1 MERSVLVWQETIV
14 LPTYNT
20 GTPERNPIFLE
31 KRIYQ
36 GSSGTVYPHAV
47 VEKIE
52 DEKKDKEYT
61 ALFLEND
68 YLKIMI
74 LPELGGRV
82 HRAYDKIR
90 KRDFVYY
97 NQVVK
102 PALVGLTG
110 PWISGG
116 IEFNWPQHHRPSTFM
131 PLDTSIE
138 SHADGSVTVWM
149 SEHDPMC
156 RMKGMH
162 GICLH
167 PGKSFV
173 ELKVRLYN
181 RTPTVQTFLWWAN
194 VATNVHELY
203 Q

>member
-20 GTPERNPIFLE
+20 GTPEKNPIFLE
-31 KRIYQ
+31 KRVYQ

-82 HRAYDKIR
+82 HRAEGWDS
-90 KRDFVYY
+90 
-97 NQVVK
+97 
-102 PALVGLTG
+102 PASRTAGPRPGRQEPGPSAVGCGGSG
-110 PWISGG
+110 PG
-116 IEFNWPQHHRPSTFM
+116 
-131 PLDTSIE
+131 
-138 SHADGSVTVWM
+138 
-149 SEHDPMC
+149 
-156 RMKGMH
+156 
-162 GICLH
+162 
-167 PGKSFV
+167 
-173 ELKVRLYN
+173 
-181 RTPTVQTFLWWAN
+181 
-194 VATNVHELY
+194 
-203 Q
+203 